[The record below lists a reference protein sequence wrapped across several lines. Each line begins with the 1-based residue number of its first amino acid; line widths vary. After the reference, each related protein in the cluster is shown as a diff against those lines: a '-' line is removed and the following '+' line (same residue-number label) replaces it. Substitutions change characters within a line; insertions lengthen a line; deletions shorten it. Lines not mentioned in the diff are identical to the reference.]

1 MVANDCAKYRAL
13 GLQPKDSQELSSIIS
28 AVDPTDSNVV
38 TYEPFLSVCAM
49 KLHARTSDSI
59 SEEIESAYHL
69 FTKGSDG
76 PITLAHLRRVARDLK
91 EDVSEDLLRN
101 MITLGN
107 GGDNLQKGVDLEQ
120 FRDVM
125 TRAGVF

>member
-1 MVANDCAKYRAL
+1 
-13 GLQPKDSQELSSIIS
+13 
-28 AVDPTDSNVV
+28 
-38 TYEPFLSVCAM
+38 M

-69 FTKGSDG
+69 FTKGGEG
-76 PITLAHLRRVARDLK
+76 PITLAHLKRVARDLK
-91 EDVSEDLLRN
+91 EDVSEDLLKN
-101 MITLGN
+101 MIRLGN
-107 GGDNLQKGVDLEQ
+107 GGDNLQNGVDLDQ